1 VSEQQPLP
9 TPNETEQ
16 AIVGYLSAHPEFF
29 NRHPELV
36 EMLLIPHPCQPAV
49 SLLEHQVRVLREKNA
64 QLRHTLEE
72 WVEVA
77 RENGDLIGRLQRLTL
92 VLIEARD
99 LAEMLKGIEAVLR
112 AEFKTE
118 YTLLLGF
125 TAGVQQTDRTRE
137 IMLSPA
143 ARTLFEPLLSAGQ
156 PLCGRLTRQQAQALF
171 GELAPQVA
179 SAALVPL
186 RGERWQGLLALGS
199 QAEDRFH
206 PGMGTLFLSCMGE
219 LISHALQT
227 HLPASPPVRRQA
239 GTGLPA
245 EKGE

>member
-1 VSEQQPLP
+1 MSDQQPLRALS
-9 TPNETEQ
+9 ETEQ
-16 AIVGYLSAHPEFF
+16 AIIRYLSAHPEFF

-36 EMLLIPHPCQPAV
+36 ETLRIPHPCGPAV
-49 SLLEHQVRVLREKNA
+49 SLLEHQVRVLREKNT
-64 QLRHTLEE
+64 QLRQTLEE

-92 VLIEARD
+92 VLIEAGD
-99 LAEMLKGIEAVLR
+99 LAEMLQGIEGVLQ
-112 AEFKTE
+112 AEFKAE
-118 YTLLLGF
+118 YTRLCLS
-125 TAGVQQTDRTRE
+125 AGVQPTDWERE
-137 IMLSPA
+137 RLLSPT
-143 ARTLFEPLLSAGQ
+143 ARTLFEPLLSSGQ
-156 PLCGRLTRQQAQALF
+156 PLCGRLTRQQAKALF

-186 RGERWQGLLALGS
+186 RGERWQGLLAIGS

-227 HLPASPPVRRQA
+227 HLPASAPARRQA
-239 GTGLPA
+239 GPGFPL
-245 EKGE
+245 EEGE